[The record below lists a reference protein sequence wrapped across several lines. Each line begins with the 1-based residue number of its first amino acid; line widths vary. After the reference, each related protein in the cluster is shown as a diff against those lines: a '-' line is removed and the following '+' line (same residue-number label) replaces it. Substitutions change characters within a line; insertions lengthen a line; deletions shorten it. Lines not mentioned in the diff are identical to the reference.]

1 VGRMKRDCG
10 NNQTTGKAI
19 NFHFFRNLSSFLPA
33 FLLLTVAVVQVVLV
47 KTYALSPWKGG
58 GFGMFATT
66 DGGPFRQIRVFVEAP
81 QRSEELLVAPY
92 LEDSAARAQLF
103 PSNARLANLARAI
116 AEREERHGWPVTT
129 VRLEVLRTEF
139 SPGSLDVTN
148 HRLRDF
154 IFYVDKAPDKPG
166 E

>member
-1 VGRMKRDCG
+1 MKRDCG

-19 NFHFFRNLSSFLPA
+19 NLRFFRNLSSSLPA

-66 DGGPFRQIRVFVEAP
+66 DGGAFRQIRVFVEAP
-81 QRSEELLVAPY
+81 QRSEELSIAPY

-103 PSNARLANLARAI
+103 PSNTRLANLARAI
-116 AEREERHGWPVTT
+116 ADWEERHGWPVNT
-129 VRLEVLRTEF
+129 VRLEVFRTEF
-139 SPGSLDVTN
+139 SPGSLDVSN
-148 HRLRDF
+148 HRLRVF
-154 IFYVDKAPDKPG
+154 TFYVDKASDKPG